1 MVGYQAQ
8 GLKTPKY
15 YGLSVI
21 RPNFGSPMGF
31 GRKWLSECVW
41 ELFPISSINTQTQSN
56 INQMGLGDQREKNE
70 SFQE

>member
-41 ELFPISSINTQTQSN
+41 ELFP
-56 INQMGLGDQREKNE
+56 
-70 SFQE
+70 